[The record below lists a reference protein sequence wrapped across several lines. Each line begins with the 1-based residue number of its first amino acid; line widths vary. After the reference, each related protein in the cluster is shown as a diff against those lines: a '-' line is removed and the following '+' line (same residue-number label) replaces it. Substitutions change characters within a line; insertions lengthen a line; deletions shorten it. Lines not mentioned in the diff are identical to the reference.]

1 MDSRFRGN
9 DKNQFLQQVPATNN
23 GDGELFL
30 ARRLILVLIVLTA
43 LGGSAAYFTTEM
55 GLTGSS
61 GQARHLGW
69 SVFALMSTLS
79 IVLVILI
86 WQSLAQT
93 FRRIRQQLRQLETE
107 DKIGM
112 IMIDEKDELADLVAD
127 INHYLTQVKNH
138 VQENRF
144 QQKELEMQARVS
156 EAERRQTEAVIFSIS
171 EAVLVTDKF
180 DRIMMANHAA
190 QKLFGF
196 TLNQNERPSL
206 DEVIS
211 HRELLELI
219 QNTRQPNNHN
229 ATRLLDWP
237 DPQKGKTLSLKV
249 MLSGVLDNDNNIIGV
264 VVVIHDMTAES
275 EIARLKDDFVSSVSH
290 ELKTPLAGISAYA
303 EMLTDGEA
311 NSEMEWREFCETIQE
326 QAKRLNRLIDNI
338 LNISRI
344 ESGLMQINREKI
356 NLNQTIEN
364 VIANMRASAREKDIE
379 IEFEPYPDDIST
391 SADQDMIFQA
401 VMNLVSNALKYSP
414 PGQKVQIRTGV
425 NDKNQAVLQV
435 QDHGG
440 GIPPGDLDRIFDKF
454 YRAKQNTHRAGGTGL
469 GLHLVK
475 QIVETVHAGRVKVET
490 IQQKGSTFSI
500 LLPLCQKPQSICA

>member
-1 MDSRFRGN
+1 M
-9 DKNQFLQQVPATNN
+9 
-23 GDGELFL
+23 FL

-61 GQARHLGW
+61 DQARHLGW

-86 WQSLAQT
+86 WQSLSQT

-127 INHYLTQVKNH
+127 INHYLTQVKTH

-144 QQKELEMQARVS
+144 QKKELEMQARVS

-190 QKLFGF
+190 QNLFAF
-196 TLNQNERPSL
+196 NLNQNERPPI
-206 DEVIS
+206 DEVVS
-211 HRELLELI
+211 HRELLDLI
-219 QNTRQPNNHN
+219 QNTHHQKNRT
-229 ATRLLDWP
+229 ATRLLEWP
-237 DPQKGKTLSLKV
+237 DPHKGKTLSLKV
-249 MLSGVLDNDNNIIGV
+249 MLSGVLDKDENTIGV

-290 ELKTPLAGISAYA
+290 ELKTPLASISAYA

-311 NSEMEWREFCETIQE
+311 NSENEWREFSETIQE

-344 ESGLMQINREKI
+344 ESGLMQINPEKLD
-356 NLNQTIEN
+356 LNHIIED
-364 VIANMRASAREKDIE
+364 VITTMRAQAREKDIE
-379 IEFEPYPDDIST
+379 LEFEPYPENIMT
-391 SADQDMIFQA
+391 SADRDMIFQA

-414 PGQKVQIRTGV
+414 PGQKVQVRTGV
-425 NDKNQAVLQV
+425 NDQKQAVLQV

-440 GIPPGDLDRIFDKF
+440 GIPPEDLDRIFDKF
-454 YRAKQNTHRAGGTGL
+454 YRVKQNTCRAAGTGL

-475 QIVETVHAGRVKVET
+475 QIIETVHSGRVKVET
-490 IQQKGSTFSI
+490 TVKKGSTFTI
-500 LLPLCQKPQSICA
+500 LLPLCHNPESICV